1 MLMDNFLSASVCSS
15 SADRV
20 NKGVVTAFSPGGL
33 AHADSVLAAPRLCV
47 ACMPIFNPLSI
58 SSLFVLGRNS
68 VSQLLVITV
77 GLSHALCL
85 HEHLLGFFS

>member
-33 AHADSVLAAPRLCV
+33 AHADSVLAAPHLCV
-47 ACMPIFNPLSI
+47 ACMPIFNPLLHLAC
-58 SSLFVLGRNS
+58 LFWGGILF
-68 VSQLLVITV
+68 
-77 GLSHALCL
+77 LSC
-85 HEHLLGFFS
+85 